1 MFCSD
6 FKLDTLTDCF
16 FEPSV
21 DDGTESLF
29 VVVFKV
35 CVVCFTA
42 SVFRCSKLLKCT
54 SATVT
59 KPLFGEKCYSLL
71 ILT

>member
-16 FEPSV
+16 FFEPSV

-29 VVVFKV
+29 AVVFKV
-35 CVVCFTA
+35 CVVCFNA
-42 SVFRCSKLLKCT
+42 SVFRCSKLVKCT
-54 SATVT
+54 SVTVT
-59 KPLFGEKCYSLL
+59 KPLFGEK
-71 ILT
+71 

>member
-16 FEPSV
+16 FELSV

-42 SVFRCSKLLKCT
+42 SKMYKCNSHKTSFWRKVFLPPDSYI
-54 SATVT
+54 TV
-59 KPLFGEKCYSLL
+59 PAAS
-71 ILT
+71 